1 MYELP
6 SSFCPYEVGVG
17 VGGAQL
23 LLYPIAVRV
32 GVGRVAGA
40 ALRQTHVGII
50 SIEQILAALVVLDMK
65 GTELAVQLLCRDT
78 QLLRYLR
85 GGIAGNRVEHIVGV
99 ERLRQKMIHLI
110 LQLDDV
116 LTVLGDANHLFVHHT
131 VQPTNLRILFSDE
144 FLLLI
149 NLHLLVFQQ
158 ILLLLECSS
167 ENLFSMPNRLLI
179 TLALLYRNITARLAN
194 LWQHLGSNPVF
205 ELHRRWKLGAEH
217 QSIESAL
224 VDEKKLAPALC
235 LTSILLDTSRYPYAV
250 FYSIMWVN

>member
-23 LLYPIAVRV
+23 LLCPIAVRV
-32 GVGRVAGA
+32 GEGRVAGA
-40 ALRQTHVGII
+40 ALRQAHVGII

-85 GGIAGNRVEHIVGV
+85 GGIAGNRIENIVGV

-131 VQPTNLRILFSDE
+131 VQPTNLRILFTDE

-149 NLHLLVFQQ
+149 NLYLLVFQQ
-158 ILLLLECSS
+158 ILLLLECSP
-167 ENLFSMPNRLLI
+167 ENLFSMSNRLLI

-205 ELHRRWKLGAEH
+205 ELHRRWKLGAEN

-224 VDEKKLAPALC
+224 VDEKHLLSSYCSA
-235 LTSILLDTSRYPYAV
+235 SILTKAARYLDAL
-250 FYSIMWVN
+250 F

>member
-17 VGGAQL
+17 IGGTQL

-32 GVGRVAGA
+32 GEGRVAGA
-40 ALRQTHVGII
+40 ALRQAHVGII
-50 SIEQILAALVVLDMK
+50 GIEQILTALVVLDMK

-167 ENLFSMPNRLLI
+167 ENLFSMSNRLLI
-179 TLALLYRNITARLAN
+179 TLALIYRNITR
-194 LWQHLGSNPVF
+194 
-205 ELHRRWKLGAEH
+205 
-217 QSIESAL
+217 
-224 VDEKKLAPALC
+224 
-235 LTSILLDTSRYPYAV
+235 
-250 FYSIMWVN
+250 

>member
-6 SSFCPYEVGVG
+6 SSFCPYEIGVG
-17 VGGAQL
+17 IGGAQL
-23 LLYPIAVRV
+23 LLNPIAVRV
-32 GVGRVAGA
+32 GEGRVAGA
-40 ALRQTHVGII
+40 ALRQAHVGII
-50 SIEQILAALVVLDMK
+50 GIEQILAALVVLDMK

-85 GGIAGNRVEHIVGV
+85 GGIAGNRVEYIVGV
-99 ERLRQKMIHLI
+99 ERLRQKMIYLI

-116 LTVLGDANHLFVHHT
+116 LTVLGDANHLFVHHI

-205 ELHRRWKLGAEH
+205 ELHRRWKLGAEN

-250 FYSIMWVN
+250 FYSIIWVN

>member
-1 MYELP
+1 
-6 SSFCPYEVGVG
+6 
-17 VGGAQL
+17 
-23 LLYPIAVRV
+23 
-32 GVGRVAGA
+32 
-40 ALRQTHVGII
+40 
-50 SIEQILAALVVLDMK
+50 MK
-65 GTELAVQLLCRDT
+65 GTELAVQLLRRDT
-78 QLLRYLR
+78 QLLRNLR
-85 GGIAGNRVEHIVGV
+85 GGEAGNRVEHIVGV

-167 ENLFSMPNRLLI
+167 ENLFGMSNRLLI

-194 LWQHLGSNPVF
+194 LRQHLGSNPVF
-205 ELHRRWKLGAEH
+205 ELYRRRKLGAEN

-224 VDEKKLAPALC
+224 VDENHLSPAFCLA
-235 LTSILLDTSRYPYAV
+235 SILLDDSHYPCAL
-250 FYSIMWVN
+250 F

>member
-1 MYELP
+1 MYKLP

-17 VGGAQL
+17 VGGAQFL
-23 LLYPIAVRV
+23 LCPIAVRV
-32 GVGRVAGA
+32 GEGRVAGA
-40 ALRQTHVGII
+40 ALRQAHVGII
-50 SIEQILAALVVLDMK
+50 GIEQILAALVVLDMK

-116 LTVLGDANHLFVHHT
+116 LTILGDANHLFVHHT

-205 ELHRRWKLGAEH
+205 ELHRRWKLGAEN

-224 VDEKKLAPALC
+224 IDEKKLAPALC

-250 FYSIMWVN
+250 FLQHHVG

>member
-1 MYELP
+1 M
-6 SSFCPYEVGVG
+6 
-17 VGGAQL
+17 
-23 LLYPIAVRV
+23 RV
-32 GVGRVAGA
+32 GEGRVAGA
-40 ALRQTHVGII
+40 ALRQAHVGII

-65 GTELAVQLLCRDT
+65 GAELAVQLLCRDT

-167 ENLFSMPNRLLI
+167 ENFFSMSNRLLI

-194 LWQHLGSNPVF
+194 LWQHLGSNPVL
-205 ELHRRWKLGAEH
+205 ELHRRRKLGAEH
-217 QSIESAL
+217 QSIESTL
-224 VDEKKLAPALC
+224 VDEKHLLESFC
-235 LTSILLDTSRYPYAV
+235 SNSILLFASHYPYIAFRDV
-250 FYSIMWVN
+250 WVINMSLNGSP

>member
-23 LLYPIAVRV
+23 LLCPIAVRV
-32 GVGRVAGA
+32 GVGRVARA
-40 ALRQTHVGII
+40 ALRQSHVGII
-50 SIEQILAALVVLDMK
+50 GIEQILAALVVLDMK

-78 QLLRYLR
+78 QLLRNLC

-149 NLHLLVFQQ
+149 NLHLLVF
-158 ILLLLECSS
+158 
-167 ENLFSMPNRLLI
+167 
-179 TLALLYRNITARLAN
+179 
-194 LWQHLGSNPVF
+194 
-205 ELHRRWKLGAEH
+205 
-217 QSIESAL
+217 
-224 VDEKKLAPALC
+224 
-235 LTSILLDTSRYPYAV
+235 
-250 FYSIMWVN
+250 

>member
-1 MYELP
+1 
-6 SSFCPYEVGVG
+6 
-17 VGGAQL
+17 
-23 LLYPIAVRV
+23 
-32 GVGRVAGA
+32 
-40 ALRQTHVGII
+40 
-50 SIEQILAALVVLDMK
+50 
-65 GTELAVQLLCRDT
+65 
-78 QLLRYLR
+78 
-85 GGIAGNRVEHIVGV
+85 
-99 ERLRQKMIHLI
+99 MIHLI

-179 TLALLYRNITARLAN
+179 TLSLLYRNITARLAN

-205 ELHRRWKLGAEH
+205 ELHRRRKLGAEN

-224 VDEKKLAPALC
+224 VNEKHLAPAFRLA
-235 LTSILLDTSRYPYAV
+235 SILLDTSRYPCAL
-250 FYSIMWVN
+250 F

>member
-1 MYELP
+1 M
-6 SSFCPYEVGVG
+6 
-17 VGGAQL
+17 
-23 LLYPIAVRV
+23 
-32 GVGRVAGA
+32 
-40 ALRQTHVGII
+40 GII

-110 LQLDDV
+110 LQLYDV

-158 ILLLLECSS
+158 LLLLLECSS

-205 ELHRRWKLGAEH
+205 ELHRRWKLGAEN

-250 FYSIMWVN
+250 FYSIMCVN